1 MQKIFKYDHEKL
13 GLVRSQYEFK
23 PPKYGKSNTDQSYY
37 EPVGSLIANA
47 FRSGGAGS
55 PSPDDYDFK
64 ASDFYS
70 DEEMSKRGVYSD
82 PMKKSGRDKM
92 PDAKRV
98 AILTKKGRTREE
110 NSQLVN
116 EIVDNEN
123 YKGDIATSQKEAE
136 ENQLK
141 FVDTV
146 KERIENPTQNNSSQ
160 E

>member
-13 GLVRSQYEFK
+13 GYVHSTYEFK

-55 PSPDDYDFK
+55 LSPDDYDFK
-64 ASDFYS
+64 ASDFYT
-70 DEEMSKRGVYSD
+70 DEEMAKRGVYSD

-92 PDAKRV
+92 PDVKRV
-98 AILTKKGRTREE
+98 AVLTKKGRTREE

-123 YKGDIATSQKEAE
+123 YKGDIATQQKKAE
-136 ENQLK
+136 EDQLK

-146 KERIENPTQNNSSQ
+146 KDRIENPTQTNSSQ

>member
-1 MQKIFKYDHEKL
+1 MQKIFQYDHEKL
-13 GLVRSQYEFK
+13 GLVRSTYEFK

-55 PSPDDYDFK
+55 VSPDDYDFK

-70 DEEMSKRGVYSD
+70 DEEMLKRGVYSN
-82 PMKKSGRDKM
+82 PMKKSGQDKM
-92 PDAKRV
+92 PDIKRS
-98 AILTKKGRTREE
+98 AILTKRGRTREE
-110 NSQLVN
+110 NSQLIN
-116 EIVDNEN
+116 EIIDHEN
-123 YKGDIATSQKEAE
+123 YKGDISTQQKEAE
-136 ENQLK
+136 EQQLK

-146 KERIENPTQNNSSQ
+146 KDRIENPTQTNSSQ